1 MKTPALL
8 ACVLFCLAF
17 AAPGRAGD
25 AAGSPEGQA
34 HAFYSWYLHE
44 LNAGGEPMTGKRAA
58 LSKYVSARFLREIA
72 RLSKVEGGIEADPFL
87 CAQDWDKQWE
97 KHIAVSGVVTEGE
110 RAHGQVM
117 LKGPEM
123 NSDPLRVEW
132 VREAG
137 AWKIDRVRARG
148 L

>member
-8 ACVLFCLAF
+8 ACALFCLVF
-17 AAPGRAGD
+17 ATPARAED
-25 AAGSPEGQA
+25 AAGSPGQQA
-34 HAFYSWYLHE
+34 QAFYTWYLHE
-44 LNAGGEPMTGKRAA
+44 LNAGGAPMTRKAG
-58 LSKYVSARFLREIA
+58 LSKYVSTRFRKEIA

-87 CAQDWDKQWE
+87 CAQDWDKDWE
-97 KHIAVSGVVTEGE
+97 KNIIVSDVVVEGD
-110 RAHGQVM
+110 RARGRVM
-117 LKGPEM
+117 MKGPEM
-123 NSDPLRVEW
+123 NSYPLGVQW